1 MAEELPSKV
10 LTRRNW
16 LERIAHLFSSEPENR
31 EELME
36 MLADAFEHKLIDA
49 DAHTMIQGVL
59 NITELHARDI
69 MVPRSQ
75 MTVVDIDAEPD
86 EFIPMIIQSGH
97 SRFPVIGE
105 NKDEVVGILLAK
117 DLLNLAFLTDHK
129 PPPALQDMIRTA
141 NFVPESKRLDVLLKE
156 FRQSRH
162 HMAIVIDEF
171 GGVAGLVTIE
181 DVLEEIVGDI
191 TDEHDIS
198 EDACIKKLEDK
209 QYLLKALTPIDEF
222 NAYFKANLSDEE
234 FDTIGGLVTQS
245 LGHMPKIGESVT
257 IDNFEFRVT
266 HADKRRIRT
275 LELTLLKENNV

>member
-1 MAEELPSKV
+1 MAEEPSSKT
-10 LTRRNW
+10 LAHRSW
-16 LERIAHLFSSEPENR
+16 LERITHLFSSEPENR

-36 MLADAFEHKLIDA
+36 MLADAYQHKLIDA

-59 NITELHARDI
+59 AITELHARDI

-75 MTVVDIDAEPD
+75 MTVVDIDAEPS
-86 EFIPMIIQSGH
+86 EFIPMIIHSGH
-97 SRFPVIGE
+97 SRFPVIGD
-105 NKDEVVGILLAK
+105 NKDEVVGLLLAK
-117 DLLNLAFLTDHK
+117 DLLNLAFQSEPQK
-129 PPPALQDMIRTA
+129 PPALREMIRPA

-162 HMAIVIDEF
+162 HMAVVVDEF

-198 EDACIKKLEDK
+198 EDACIKKIDSNR
-209 QYLLKALTPIDEF
+209 YLLKALTPIEEF
-222 NAYFKANLSDEE
+222 NAYFKAKLSDEV
-234 FDTIGGLVTQS
+234 FDTIGGLVTQN

-257 IDNFEFRVT
+257 IEHFEFRVT

-275 LELTLLKENNV
+275 LELTLTHENGQ